1 MNSRQLPALIA
12 AGLFAVLSGCCL
24 CDLGVRDEAPA
35 AAAAE
40 TYVVVVPG
48 RNGHI
53 GGVVVNSGGKDQI
66 VLDTA
71 YAAAHVDRAGKM
83 ERAPSPPPEEIMKNF
98 AEVAQAKPEPPVSYT
113 LYFDTAGDE
122 PTEESIPMLKQIYAE
137 IARRQNAEVTVIG
150 HTDRVGKV
158 EHNDELSARRAQHV
172 RDYLIKH
179 GVPADAIGTAG
190 RGEREP
196 LVPTDDEVAEP
207 KNRRVEINI
216 R

>member
-1 MNSRQLPALIA
+1 VTSRQLPALAA
-12 AGLFAVLSGCCL
+12 AGLAAVLGGCCL
-24 CDLGVRDEAPA
+24 CDLDVRNAEPA

-66 VLDTA
+66 VLDTD
-71 YAAAHVDRAGKM
+71 YAATHVDRGDKM
-83 ERAPSPPPEEIMKNF
+83 ERAPSPPPEEVMKEF
-98 AEVAQAKPEPPVSYT
+98 DDVAQAKPEPPVSFT
-113 LYFDTAGDE
+113 VYFDTAGDE
-122 PTEESIPMLKQIYAE
+122 PTEESIPLLKQVYAE
-137 IARRQNAEVTVIG
+137 IARRQNAEITVIG
-150 HTDRVGKV
+150 HTDRVGTV
-158 EHNDELSARRAQHV
+158 EHNDELSARLAQHV

-179 GVPADAIGTAG
+179 GVPGDSIGTAG

-196 LVPTDDEVAEP
+196 LVPTEDEVAEP
-207 KNRRVEINI
+207 KNRRVEINV